1 MGFETEQEVFWSGEF
16 GADYI
21 NRNNGKNL
29 LAWNC
34 VLFSD
39 VLRRT
44 RNVTSVIEFGSNI
57 GLNLRA
63 IANLLPDATL
73 SAIEINSDAVQEL
86 KAWGGASEIY
96 HQSILD
102 FMPEKVW
109 DMVLIK
115 GVLIHINPDYLN
127 RVYEKLYTSSGR
139 YICLAEYYNPTPV
152 AINYRGHEDRLFKRD
167 FAGELLDKYSD
178 LNLVDYG
185 FMYHR
190 DPNFPQ
196 GDFTWF
202 LLEKEKDNQA

>member
-1 MGFETEQEVFWSGEF
+1 MRFQTEQEAFWCGEF
-16 GADYI
+16 GANYI
-21 NRNNGKNL
+21 DRNTGENL

-34 VLFSD
+34 ALFSD

-44 RNVTSVIEFGSNI
+44 RDVKSVIEFGSNI

-63 IANLLPDATL
+63 IANLLPEATL
-73 SAIEINSDAVQEL
+73 SAIEINAHAVKEL
-86 KAWGGASEIY
+86 ESWGRVSEIY
-96 HQSILD
+96 HQSMLT
-102 FMPEKVW
+102 FTPKKVW

-115 GVLIHINPDYLN
+115 GVLIHINPDYLDQ
-127 RVYEKLYTSSGR
+127 VYEKLHMSSGR
-139 YICLAEYYNPTPV
+139 YVCLAEYYNPTPV
-152 AINYRGHEDRLFKRD
+152 TVNYRGYEDRLFKRD

-190 DPNFPQ
+190 DSNFPQ

-202 LLEKEKDNQA
+202 LLEKRD